1 MVSEN
6 SELPMTEKTFLMIS
20 AAIFGVVAVVH
31 LVRILMDWSVVVD
44 GWTIPMWV
52 SWVGLIVSGGLSYYG
67 ATLARQ

>member
-1 MVSEN
+1 
-6 SELPMTEKTFLMIS
+6 MTEKTFLMIS

-31 LVRILMDWSVVVD
+31 LVRILMDWSVVID

-67 ATLARQ
+67 ATHARQ